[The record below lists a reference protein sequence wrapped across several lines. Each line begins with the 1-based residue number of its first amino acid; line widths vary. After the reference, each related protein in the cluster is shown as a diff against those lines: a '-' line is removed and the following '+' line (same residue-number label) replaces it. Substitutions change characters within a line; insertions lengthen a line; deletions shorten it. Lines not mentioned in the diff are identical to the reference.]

1 VVGHESRHQ
10 GQPDRQARET
20 ITNLQVLID
29 RAECFEDVP
38 QTQSLFKIY
47 LRNPVHIDVV
57 RRTLQETPLMR
68 SSRLLFLQGDL
79 CRKELLVEIEGLVT
93 RD

>member
-1 VVGHESRHQ
+1 
-10 GQPDRQARET
+10 
-20 ITNLQVLID
+20 
-29 RAECFEDVP
+29 
-38 QTQSLFKIY
+38 
-47 LRNPVHIDVV
+47 VHIDVV